1 MDIKNKKIIITGGA
15 GYIGCHVVEELLKSN
30 YLVTVIDRLSFDA
43 NSLNSVKDH
52 KNLTIIKEDLR
63 NLTNL
68 EAHLNNA
75 EAVVHLAA
83 LVGEAACKISETD
96 TISINY
102 DATIKLCNLA
112 RKNKVKKFIFMST
125 ASSYGVQDT
134 SEIANEET
142 KLNPVSLYAKTKIDC
157 ENDLLKKF
165 SDDIEITIF
174 RPSTVYGH
182 SSRMRFDLILNHL
195 VLDAFLKKEIKVF
208 GPEMVRPLMWVG
220 EPARVYKKVIES
232 QDSKFRSQIFNM
244 GYDKENYKKI
254 DIAKLVQSKFFPNI
268 NMDIIDKDKDLRSY
282 RLDFSKMKKFF
293 NLEPG
298 SDLLNATKI
307 IIDNINS
314 KKYGDL
320 ESKKY
325 YNT

>member
-1 MDIKNKKIIITGGA
+1 MKNKKIIVTGGA
-15 GYIGCHVVEELLKSN
+15 GYIGCHVVEELIKSN
-30 YLVTVIDRLSFDA
+30 YHVVVIDRMSFDD
-43 NSLNSVKDH
+43 NSLNSVKGN
-52 KNLTIIKEDLR
+52 KNLTIIKDDLR
-63 NLTNL
+63 NLNNL
-68 EAHLNNA
+68 QDCLDGS
-75 EAVVHLAA
+75 EAVIHLAA
-83 LVGEAACKISETD
+83 LVGEAACNISEED
-96 TISINY
+96 SISTNY
-102 DATIKLCNLA
+102 DATIKLCDLA
-112 RKNKVKKFIFMST
+112 RKHKVNKFIFMST

-134 SEIANEET
+134 NEIANEKT

-195 VLDAFLKKEIKVF
+195 VLDAFLKNEIKVF

-232 QDSKFRSQIFNM
+232 DDSKFRSEIFNM
-244 GYDKENYKKI
+244 GYDNENYKKI
-254 DIAKLVQSKFFPNI
+254 DIAKLVQSNFFKNI
-268 NMDIIDKDKDLRSY
+268 NMEIIDKDKDLRSY

-298 SDLLNATKI
+298 SNLLKATKI
-307 IIDNINS
+307 IFDNIGS

>member
-102 DATIKLCNLA
+102 DATIKLCDLA

-157 ENDLLKKF
+157 ENELLKKF

>member
-1 MDIKNKKIIITGGA
+1 MKNKKIIVTGGA
-15 GYIGCHVVEELLKSN
+15 GYIGCHVVEELIKSN
-30 YLVTVIDRLSFDA
+30 YHVVVIDRMSFDD
-43 NSLNSVKDH
+43 NSLNSVKGN
-52 KNLTIIKEDLR
+52 KNLTIIKDDLR
-63 NLTNL
+63 NLNNL
-68 EAHLNNA
+68 QDYLDGS
-75 EAVVHLAA
+75 EAVIHLAA
-83 LVGEAACKISETD
+83 LVGEAACNISEED
-96 TISINY
+96 SISTNY
-102 DATIKLCNLA
+102 DATIKLCDLA
-112 RKNKVKKFIFMST
+112 RKYKVNKFIFMST

-134 SEIANEET
+134 NEIANEKT

-195 VLDAFLKKEIKVF
+195 VLDAFLKNEIKVF

-232 QDSKFRSQIFNM
+232 DDSKFRSEIFNM
-244 GYDKENYKKI
+244 GYDNENYKKI
-254 DIAKLVQSKFFPNI
+254 DIAKLVQSNFFKNI
-268 NMDIIDKDKDLRSY
+268 DMEIIDKDKDLRSY

-298 SDLLNATKI
+298 SNLLKATKI
-307 IIDNINS
+307 IFDNIGS

>member
-30 YLVTVIDRLSFDA
+30 YLVTVIDRLSFDT

-96 TISINY
+96 TISTNY
-102 DATIKLCNLA
+102 DATIKLCDLA

>member
-1 MDIKNKKIIITGGA
+1 MKNKKIIVTGGA
-15 GYIGCHVVEELLKSN
+15 GYIGCHVVEELIKSG
-30 YLVTVIDRLSFDA
+30 YQVTVIDRLSFDV
-43 NSLNSVKDH
+43 NSLDSVEGH
-52 KNLTIIKEDLR
+52 KNLTVIKEDLR
-63 NLTNL
+63 NLNNL
-68 EAHLNNA
+68 QSHLDGS
-75 EAVVHLAA
+75 EAVIHLAA
-83 LVGEAACKISETD
+83 LVGEAACNISESD
-96 TISINY
+96 SISTNY
-102 DATIKLCNLA
+102 DATIRLCDLA
-112 RKNKVKKFIFMST
+112 RKSKVKKFIFMST

-134 SEIANEET
+134 NEIANEKT
-142 KLNPVSLYAKTKIDC
+142 KLNPVSLYAKTKIDS
-157 ENDLLKKF
+157 ENDLLKNF

-232 QDSKFRSQIFNM
+232 EDSKFRSEIFNM
-244 GYDKENYKKI
+244 GYDNENYKKI
-254 DIAKLVQSKFFPNI
+254 DIAKLVQSNFFKKI
-268 NMDIIDKDKDLRSY
+268 DMEIIDKDKDIRSY

-298 SDLLNATKI
+298 SNLLKATRI
-307 IIDNINS
+307 IFDNISS

>member
-1 MDIKNKKIIITGGA
+1 LDIKNKKIVITGGA
-15 GYIGCHVVEELLKSN
+15 GYIGCHVVEELIKSN
-30 YLVTVIDRLSFDA
+30 YDVVVIDRLSFDE
-43 NSLNSVKDH
+43 NSLDDIKNK
-52 KNLTIIKEDLR
+52 KNLSIIKEDLR
-63 NLTNL
+63 NINNL
-68 EAHLNNA
+68 QFYLEGA
-75 EAVVHLAA
+75 EAVIHLAA
-83 LVGEAACKISETD
+83 LVGEAACKISEKD
-96 TISINY
+96 TISTNY
-102 DATIKLCNLA
+102 ESTIKLCQLA
-112 RKNKVKKFIFMST
+112 IKSKVKKFIFMST

-134 SEIANEET
+134 SEIANEQT

-182 SSRMRFDLILNHL
+182 SRRMRFDLILNHL

-220 EPARVYKKVIES
+220 EPARVYKKVIDSEE
-232 QDSKFRSQIFNM
+232 SKFRSQIFNM
-244 GYDKENYKKI
+244 GYDNENYKKI
-254 DIAKLVQSKFFPNI
+254 DIAKLVQSNFFPNI
-268 NMDIIDKDKDLRSY
+268 NIEIIDKDPDLRSY

-293 NLEPG
+293 DLEPG
-298 SDLLNATKI
+298 SDLINATKI
-307 IIDNINS
+307 IFDNINL
-314 KKYGDL
+314 KKYGNL

>member
-1 MDIKNKKIIITGGA
+1 M
-15 GYIGCHVVEELLKSN
+15 VEELLKSN

-102 DATIKLCNLA
+102 DATIKLCDLA

-157 ENDLLKKF
+157 ENELLKKF

-220 EPARVYKKVIES
+220 EPAHVYKKVIES

>member
-1 MDIKNKKIIITGGA
+1 MKNKKIIVTGGA
-15 GYIGCHVVEELLKSN
+15 GYIGCHVVEELIKSN
-30 YLVTVIDRLSFDA
+30 YHVVVIDRMSFDD
-43 NSLNSVKDH
+43 NSLNSVKGN
-52 KNLTIIKEDLR
+52 KNLTIIKDDLR
-63 NLTNL
+63 NLNNL
-68 EAHLNNA
+68 QDCLDGS
-75 EAVVHLAA
+75 EAVIHLAA
-83 LVGEAACKISETD
+83 LVGEAACNISEED
-96 TISINY
+96 SISTNY
-102 DATIKLCNLA
+102 DATIKLCDLA
-112 RKNKVKKFIFMST
+112 RKYKVNKFIFMST

-134 SEIANEET
+134 NEIANEKT

-195 VLDAFLKKEIKVF
+195 VLDAFLKNEIKVF

-232 QDSKFRSQIFNM
+232 DDSKFRSEIFNM
-244 GYDKENYKKI
+244 GYDNENYKKI
-254 DIAKLVQSKFFPNI
+254 DIAKLVQSNFFQNI
-268 NMDIIDKDKDLRSY
+268 DMEIVDKDKDLRSY

-298 SDLLNATKI
+298 SDLLKATKLI
-307 IIDNINS
+307 VDNIS
-314 KKYGDL
+314 SQKYGDL

>member
-1 MDIKNKKIIITGGA
+1 MKNKKIIVTGGA
-15 GYIGCHVVEELLKSN
+15 GYIGCHVVEELIKSG
-30 YLVTVIDRLSFDA
+30 YQVTVIDRLSFDV
-43 NSLNSVKDH
+43 NSLDSVEGH
-52 KNLTIIKEDLR
+52 KNLTVIKEDLR
-63 NLTNL
+63 NLNNL
-68 EAHLNNA
+68 QSHLDGS
-75 EAVVHLAA
+75 EAVIHLAA
-83 LVGEAACKISETD
+83 LVGEAACNISESD
-96 TISINY
+96 SISTNY
-102 DATIKLCNLA
+102 DATIRLCDLA
-112 RKNKVKKFIFMST
+112 RKSKVKKFIFMST

-134 SEIANEET
+134 NEIANEKT
-142 KLNPVSLYAKTKIDC
+142 KLNPVSLYAKTKIDS
-157 ENDLLKKF
+157 ENDLLKNF

-232 QDSKFRSQIFNM
+232 EDSKFRSEIFNM
-244 GYDKENYKKI
+244 GYDNENYKKI
-254 DIAKLVQSKFFPNI
+254 DIAKMVQSNFFTNI
-268 NMDIIDKDKDLRSY
+268 DMQIIDKDKDLRSY

-298 SDLLNATKI
+298 SNLLKATRI
-307 IIDNINS
+307 IFDNISS

>member
-1 MDIKNKKIIITGGA
+1 MKNKKIIITGGA
-15 GYIGCHVVEELLKSN
+15 GYIGCHVVEELIKSN
-30 YLVTVIDRLSFDA
+30 YQVTVIDRLSFDA
-43 NSLNSVKDH
+43 NSLDSIKDH
-52 KNLTIIKEDLR
+52 KNLTIVKEDIR
-63 NLTNL
+63 NVNNL
-68 EAHLNNA
+68 QTHLEGSEAII
-75 EAVVHLAA
+75 HLAA
-83 LVGEAACKISETD
+83 LVGEAACNISESD
-96 TISINY
+96 SISINY
-102 DATIKLCNLA
+102 DVTIKLCDLA
-112 RKNKVKKFIFMST
+112 RKSKVKKFIFMST
-125 ASSYGVQDT
+125 ASSYGVQDIN
-134 SEIANEET
+134 EVANEKT

-157 ENDLLKKF
+157 ENNLLKNF

-195 VLDAFLKKEIKVF
+195 VLDAFLKKEIRVF

-232 QDSKFRSQIFNM
+232 EDSKFRSEIFNM
-244 GYDKENYKKI
+244 GYDNENYKKI
-254 DIAKLVQSKFFPNI
+254 DIAKLVQGNFFPNI
-268 NMDIIDKDKDLRSY
+268 DMEIIDKDKDLRSY

-307 IIDNINS
+307 IVDNINS

>member
-1 MDIKNKKIIITGGA
+1 MKNKKVVITGGA
-15 GYIGCHVVEELLKSN
+15 GYIGCHVVEELIKSN
-30 YLVTVIDRLSFDA
+30 YLVTVIDRLSFDL
-43 NSLNSVKDH
+43 NSLDNIKNN
-52 KNLTIIKEDLR
+52 KNLILVKEDLR
-63 NLTNL
+63 NLKNL
-68 EAHLNNA
+68 ENHLDGA
-75 EAVVHLAA
+75 EAVIHLAA

-96 TISINY
+96 TISTNY
-102 DATIKLCNLA
+102 HATIELCDLA

-165 SDDIEITIF
+165 SNDIEITIF

-220 EPARVYKKVIES
+220 EPARVYKKVIDS
-232 QDSKFRSQIFNM
+232 KGSKFRSQIFNM
-244 GYDKENYKKI
+244 GYDNENYKKI
-254 DIAKLVQSKFFPNI
+254 DIAKLVQSNFFPEI
-268 NMDIIDKDKDLRSY
+268 NMEIIDKDKDLRSY
-282 RLDFSKMKKFF
+282 RLDFSKMKKYFD
-293 NLEPG
+293 LEPG
-298 SDLLNATKI
+298 SDLINATKLI
-307 IIDNINS
+307 IENINS

-320 ESKKY
+320 KAKKY

>member
-1 MDIKNKKIIITGGA
+1 MKNKKIVVTGGA

-30 YLVTVIDRLSFDA
+30 YQVTVIDRLSFDA
-43 NSLNSVKDH
+43 NSLDSVKDH
-52 KNLTIIKEDLR
+52 ENLTIVKEDLR
-63 NLTNL
+63 NIKSLQN
-68 EAHLNNA
+68 HLNGS
-75 EAVVHLAA
+75 EAVIHLAA
-83 LVGEAACKISETD
+83 LVGEAACNISESD
-96 TISINY
+96 SISTNY
-102 DATIKLCNLA
+102 DATIKLCDLA
-112 RKNKVKKFIFMST
+112 RKSKVKKFIFMST
-125 ASSYGVQDT
+125 ASSYGVQDIN
-134 SEIANEET
+134 EIANEKT

-157 ENDLLKKF
+157 ENDMLKNF

-220 EPARVYKKVIES
+220 EPARVYKKVIECE
-232 QDSKFRSQIFNM
+232 DSKFRSEIFNM
-244 GYDKENYKKI
+244 GYDNENYKKI
-254 DIAKLVQSKFFPNI
+254 DIAKMVQSNFFTNI
-268 NMDIIDKDKDLRSY
+268 DMQIIDKDKDLRSY

-298 SDLLNATKI
+298 SDLLKATKI
-307 IIDNINS
+307 IVDNIIS

>member
-1 MDIKNKKIIITGGA
+1 MKKKIIVTGGA
-15 GYIGCHVVEELLKSN
+15 GYIGCHVVEELIKSN
-30 YLVTVIDRLSFDA
+30 YQVTVIDRLSFDA
-43 NSLNSVKDH
+43 NSLKEIKHD

-63 NLTNL
+63 NLNNL
-68 EAHLNNA
+68 QSYLDGA
-75 EAVVHLAA
+75 ETIIHLAA

-96 TISINY
+96 SISTNY
-102 DATIKLCNLA
+102 DTTMKLCDLA
-112 RKNKVKKFIFMST
+112 RKSKVKKFIFMST

-134 SEIANEET
+134 NEIANEKT

-165 SDDIEITIF
+165 VDDIEITIF

-182 SSRMRFDLILNHL
+182 SRRMRFDLILNHL
-195 VLDAFLKKEIKVF
+195 VLDAYLKKEIKVF

-244 GYDKENYKKI
+244 GYDNENYKKI
-254 DIAKLVQSKFFPNI
+254 DIAKLVQANFFQNI
-268 NMDIIDKDKDLRSY
+268 EMEVIDKDKDLRSY

-298 SDLLNATKI
+298 SNLLEATKI
-307 IIDNINS
+307 IVDNITS

-320 ESKKY
+320 GAKKY

>member
-1 MDIKNKKIIITGGA
+1 MNKKIIVTGGA
-15 GYIGCHVVEELLKSN
+15 GYIGCHVVEELIKSN
-30 YLVTVIDRLSFDA
+30 YQVTVIDRLSFDA
-43 NSLNSVKDH
+43 NSLKEIKHD

-63 NLTNL
+63 NLNNL
-68 EAHLNNA
+68 QSYLDGA
-75 EAVVHLAA
+75 ETIIHLAA

-96 TISINY
+96 SISINY
-102 DATIKLCNLA
+102 DMTIKLCDLA
-112 RKNKVKKFIFMST
+112 RKSKVKKFIFMST

-134 SEIANEET
+134 NEIANEKT

-165 SDDIEITIF
+165 VDDIEITIF

-182 SSRMRFDLILNHL
+182 SRRMRFDLILNHL

-244 GYDKENYKKI
+244 GYDDENYKKI
-254 DIAKLVQSKFFPNI
+254 DIAKLVQANFFQNI
-268 NMDIIDKDKDLRSY
+268 EMEVIDKDKDLRSY

-298 SDLLNATKI
+298 SNLLEATKI
-307 IIDNINS
+307 IVDNITS

-320 ESKKY
+320 EAKKY

>member
-1 MDIKNKKIIITGGA
+1 MNKKIIVTGGA
-15 GYIGCHVVEELLKSN
+15 GYIGCHVVEELIKSN
-30 YLVTVIDRLSFDA
+30 YQVTVIDRLSFDA
-43 NSLNSVKDH
+43 NSLKEIKHD

-63 NLTNL
+63 NLNNL
-68 EAHLNNA
+68 QSYLDGA
-75 EAVVHLAA
+75 ETIIHLAA

-96 TISINY
+96 SISTNY
-102 DATIKLCNLA
+102 DTTMKLCDLA
-112 RKNKVKKFIFMST
+112 RKSKVKKFIFMST

-134 SEIANEET
+134 NEIANEKT

-165 SDDIEITIF
+165 VDDIEITIF

-182 SSRMRFDLILNHL
+182 SRRMRFDLILNHL
-195 VLDAFLKKEIKVF
+195 VLDAYLKKEIKVF

-244 GYDKENYKKI
+244 GYDDENYKKI
-254 DIAKLVQSKFFPNI
+254 DIAKLVQANFFQNI
-268 NMDIIDKDKDLRSY
+268 EMEVIDKDKDLRSY

-298 SDLLNATKI
+298 SNLLEATKLI
-307 IIDNINS
+307 VDNINS

-320 ESKKY
+320 GAKKY

>member
-96 TISINY
+96 TISTNY
-102 DATIKLCNLA
+102 DATIKLCDLA

>member
-1 MDIKNKKIIITGGA
+1 MKNKKILITGGA
-15 GYIGCHVVEELLKSN
+15 GYIGCHVVEELIKAN

-43 NSLNSVKDH
+43 NSLNNLKDN
-52 KNLTIIKEDLR
+52 KNLTIVKEDLR
-63 NLTNL
+63 NLSNL
-68 EAHLNNA
+68 ESHLNGTD
-75 EAVVHLAA
+75 AVIHLAA
-83 LVGEAACKISETD
+83 LVGEAACKISESD
-96 TISINY
+96 TISTNY
-102 DATIKLCNLA
+102 DATIKQCYLA
-112 RKNKVKKFIFMST
+112 RKNKVKNFIFMST

-157 ENDLLKKF
+157 ENDLLDKF
-165 SDDIEITIF
+165 SDDINITIF

-220 EPARVYKKVIES
+220 EPARVYKKVI
-232 QDSKFRSQIFNM
+232 DSDDLKFRSQIFNM

-254 DIAKLVQSKFFPNI
+254 DIAKLVQSNFFPEI

-298 SDLLNATKI
+298 SNLLNATKI
-307 IIDNINS
+307 IVDNINS

>member
-1 MDIKNKKIIITGGA
+1 MNKKIIVTGGA
-15 GYIGCHVVEELLKSN
+15 GYIGCHVVEELIKSN
-30 YLVTVIDRLSFDA
+30 YQVTVIDRLSFDA
-43 NSLNSVKDH
+43 NSLKEIKHD

-63 NLTNL
+63 NLNNL
-68 EAHLNNA
+68 QSYLDGA
-75 EAVVHLAA
+75 ETIIHLAA

-96 TISINY
+96 SISINY
-102 DATIKLCNLA
+102 DMTIKLCDLA
-112 RKNKVKKFIFMST
+112 RKSKVKKFIFMST

-134 SEIANEET
+134 NEIANEKT

-165 SDDIEITIF
+165 VDDIEITIF

-182 SSRMRFDLILNHL
+182 SRRMRFDLILNHL

-232 QDSKFRSQIFNM
+232 QDLKFRSQIFNM
-244 GYDKENYKKI
+244 GYDNENYKKI
-254 DIAKLVQSKFFPNI
+254 DIAKLVQANFFQNI
-268 NMDIIDKDKDLRSY
+268 EMEVIDKDKDLRSY

-298 SDLLNATKI
+298 SNLLEATKLI
-307 IIDNINS
+307 VDNINS

-320 ESKKY
+320 GAKKY